1 MILFYHYIKKKPLL
15 HEHTESGVTTSVF
28 PGHGHPIWLQ
38 NKLSYCFD
46 VRIRYFFMLYFF
58 HVGSVLGEAR
68 REMFS
73 QCCPQGTSSLSSQRS
88 REAFP
93 EALTTEAKQG
103 F

>member
-1 MILFYHYIKKKPLL
+1 
-15 HEHTESGVTTSVF
+15 
-28 PGHGHPIWLQ
+28 
-38 NKLSYCFD
+38 
-46 VRIRYFFMLYFF
+46 MLYFF